1 MPYLDEGMK
10 ALAQQFGPLDAGDLN
25 YRITDLICK
34 YLVNKPQA
42 NYCALNEVIGVLECV
57 KQELYCRIV
66 TPYEYMKMLKNGD
79 VYDEVRDRFIP
90 KAIIKDSHG

>member
-1 MPYLDEGMK
+1 MPYLDDGMK

-34 YLVNKPQA
+34 YLLNKPQA

-57 KQELYCRIV
+57 KLELYRRTV
-66 TPYEYMKMLKNGD
+66 VPYEHKKMLKNGD
-79 VYDEVRDRFIP
+79 VYQELNLRFLPAEIER
-90 KAIIKDSHG
+90 G